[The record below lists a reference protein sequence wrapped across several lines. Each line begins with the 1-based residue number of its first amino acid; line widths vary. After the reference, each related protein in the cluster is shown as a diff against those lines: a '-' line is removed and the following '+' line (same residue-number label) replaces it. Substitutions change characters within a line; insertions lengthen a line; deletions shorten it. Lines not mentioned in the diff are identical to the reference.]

1 MTDASSPFPPTETA
15 TLLADAPEFTPVPM
29 ARSRHDGWT
38 PERQRMFIAALSAT
52 GTVDSAARSVGMTRM
67 AAYNLRKRD
76 GAESFADAWE
86 RAIDTGRARVFDYA
100 MDRALNGVTTLRLRL
115 GGTID
120 ISHGPD
126 KAMITTMLKS
136 PLQGHTPHHIAPA
149 QAGAVEASAQY
160 DPALLPAQEY
170 TGHEPTLLT
179 NYT

>member
-1 MTDASSPFPPTETA
+1 MTDSNAPLDRISTA
-15 TLLADAPEFTPVPM
+15 DLLASMPDFTPVPM

-38 PERQRMFIAALSAT
+38 PERQLMFIAALAAT

-76 GAESFADAWE
+76 GATSFSAAWDI
-86 RAIDTGRARVFDYA
+86 AIGTGRARVFDYA

-115 GGTID
+115 GGVID

-126 KAMITTMLKS
+126 KQMITTMLKS
-136 PLQGHTPHHIAPA
+136 PLP
-149 QAGAVEASAQY
+149 GADIPQ
-160 DPALLPAQEY
+160 
-170 TGHEPTLLT
+170 